1 MHEKRSCEQDRI
13 HGKCSCEKNTRYTVS
28 ILANTILET
37 PSELS
42 VHKLKT
48 ATLCKKKKRKAKR
61 RTNVKLRKHA
71 AHHAVTIHQ
80 FSHHWTA
87 VNPHCF
93 SGSIYICVYTHNT
106 LGGWHGANFVSF
118 HHNCRQYTAAL
129 QWSKVTIGSRLVHR
143 CTAMASHYQM

>member
-48 ATLCKKKKRKAKR
+48 ATLCKKKKKSQATYKCKVKEAC
-61 RTNVKLRKHA
+61 RTSC
-71 AHHAVTIHQ
+71 
-80 FSHHWTA
+80 SHHTPVQSSLNCCKSALFAMFQW
-87 VNPHCF
+87 VD
-93 SGSIYICVYTHNT
+93 IYMCVYTQYF
-106 LGGWHGANFVSF
+106 GWMARSKLCLFSP
-118 HHNCRQYTAAL
+118 QL
-129 QWSKVTIGSRLVHR
+129 QTVHS
-143 CTAMASHYQM
+143 CTAVV